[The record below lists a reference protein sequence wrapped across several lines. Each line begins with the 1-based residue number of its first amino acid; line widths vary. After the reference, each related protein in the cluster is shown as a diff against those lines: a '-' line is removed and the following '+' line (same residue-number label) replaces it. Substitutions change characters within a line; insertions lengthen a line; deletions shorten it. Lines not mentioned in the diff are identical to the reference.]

1 MMLVKISF
9 KKIIL
14 MIIVVITITTMA
26 EKIGEND
33 DYLRQHK
40 LKKQK

>member
-1 MMLVKISF
+1 MVLVKISF

-14 MIIVVITITTMA
+14 MIIVITITTMA

>member
-33 DYLRQHK
+33 DYLR
-40 LKKQK
+40 

>member
-1 MMLVKISF
+1 MVLVKISF

-33 DYLRQHK
+33 DYLR
-40 LKKQK
+40 

>member
-1 MMLVKISF
+1 MVLVKISF

-14 MIIVVITITTMA
+14 MIIVITITTMA

-33 DYLRQHK
+33 DYLR
-40 LKKQK
+40 